1 MKIGIIDMFKDKNG
15 LKILT
20 SALFFMG
27 VTPVVYRMESII
39 SKKTNLVLLIVQTD
53 IRHWIFTDSSC
64 LLDEKMPPIPLG
76 VFDILNKKLL
86 FISYSMLSALKSL
99 GCLLIKRK
107 ERLRERFKLQLQ
119 QTKIFLFDKVGL
131 FYGFNVPLELWRNR
145 RYLVTANKS
154 YCFLKE
160 IASFRD
166 ETNIAIY
173 KNATFVQFIPERTV
187 DGRKFL
193 YNWLYEEFM

>member
-20 SALFFMG
+20 HALFVMG
-27 VTPVVYRMESII
+27 IIPVVYNIESII
-39 SKKTNLVLLIVQTD
+39 SNKTNLVLLIAQTD
-53 IRHWIFTDSSC
+53 IRHWIFTDSSF
-64 LLDEKMPPIPLG
+64 LLDEKMHPIPLG
-76 VFDILNKKLL
+76 VFDIFNKKLL
-86 FISYSMLSALKSL
+86 LISYSMLSALKSL

-154 YCFLKE
+154 SCFLKE

-193 YNWLYEEFM
+193 YNWLYEEFL